1 MARFTL
7 RQLELFV
14 VLPDHSTLSSAAKAL
29 HVSESALSHSLSE
42 LEAAVGEQLCVRRK
56 ARGMHLTPSGRH
68 FAARAREI
76 LRSAD
81 ALVGELSEVRG
92 ELRGPVTLGCYTGL
106 ASNVLPA
113 VLEGVGRR
121 HPDVNIGITVGDHTE
136 LLAGLESGLLD
147 LAIVYDIGLPS
158 SLQRS
163 VVYETEVL
171 AVLATSEPLAQQA
184 DIDLADLAE
193 LPLIMLD
200 TAPSTGYTEL
210 MFSQRNLSPRIGSI
224 VPQIDLV
231 RALVGRG
238 LGYSLLMSR
247 PHQIPVSSEGL
258 PLVTRPLRPR
268 SGVTSVV
275 AIWPTE
281 ARLSKRASAVLDY
294 AVEAL
299 EAADPH

>member
-7 RQLELFV
+7 RQLELFAA
-14 VLPDHSTLSSAAKAL
+14 LPDHSTLSAAAKAL
-29 HVSESALSHSLSE
+29 HISESALSHSLTE
-42 LEAAVGEQLCVRRK
+42 LESAVGEQLCVRRK
-56 ARGMHLTPSGRH
+56 ARGMHLTPTGRH

-76 LRSAD
+76 LRSTET
-81 ALVGELSEVRG
+81 LVGELAEVRG
-92 ELRGPVTLGCYTGL
+92 ELRGPVALGCYTGL

-121 HPDVNIGITVGDHTE
+121 HPEVEIGITVGDHTE
-136 LLAGLESGLLD
+136 LLAALESGMLD

-158 SLQRS
+158 GLQRS

-171 AVLATSEPLAQQA
+171 AVLAGSEPLAQEP
-184 DIDLADLAE
+184 DIDLADLAA

-210 MFSQRNLSPRIGSI
+210 MFSQRHLKPRIGAV

-258 PLVTRPLRPR
+258 ALAARPLRPR
-268 SGVTSVV
+268 GGVTSVV

-281 ARLSKRASAVLDY
+281 ARLSKRARAVLEY

-299 EAADPH
+299 EAADPQ

>member
-7 RQLELFV
+7 RQLELFAA
-14 VLPDHSTLSSAAKAL
+14 LPDHTTLSSAAKAL

-42 LEAAVGEQLCVRRK
+42 LEAAVGEQLCIRRK
-56 ARGMHLTPSGRH
+56 ARGMHLTPTGRH

-76 LRSAD
+76 IRSTD
-81 ALVGELSEVRG
+81 TLVGELAEVRG
-92 ELRGPVTLGCYTGL
+92 ELCGPVALGCYTGL

-121 HPDVNIGITVGDHTE
+121 HPDVKIGITVGDHTE
-136 LLAGLESGLLD
+136 LLAALEDGLLD

-158 SLQRS
+158 GLQRS

-171 AVLATSEPLAQQA
+171 AVLADSEPLAQET
-184 DIDLADLAE
+184 DIDLADLAA

-210 MFSQRNLSPRIGSI
+210 MFSQRNLTPRIGAV
-224 VPQIDLV
+224 VPQIELV

-275 AIWPTE
+275 AIWPSE
-281 ARLSKRASAVLDY
+281 ARLSKRAKAVLDY

-299 EAADPH
+299 EASDSH

>member
-1 MARFTL
+1 LARFTL
-7 RQLELFV
+7 RQLELFA
-14 VLPDHSTLSSAAKAL
+14 VLPDHPTLGSAAKAL
-29 HVSESALSHSLSE
+29 HVSESALSHALTE
-42 LEAAVGEQLCVRRK
+42 LEAALGEQLCVRRK
-56 ARGMHLTPSGRH
+56 ARGMHLTPTGRH

-76 LRSAD
+76 LRSTD
-81 ALVGELSEVRG
+81 TLVGELAEVRG
-92 ELRGPVTLGCYTGL
+92 ELRGPVALGCYAGL

-113 VLEGVGRR
+113 LLEGMGRL
-121 HPDVNIGITVGDHTE
+121 HPEVDVGITVGDHTE
-136 LLAGLESGLLD
+136 LLAGLESGSLD

-171 AVLATSEPLAQQA
+171 AVLADSEPLAQQT
-184 DIDLADLAE
+184 DVDLADLVE

-210 MFSQRNLSPRIGSI
+210 MFSQRHLKPRIGAV

-247 PHQIPVSSEGL
+247 PHQIPVSSEGR

-281 ARLSKRASAVLDY
+281 ARLSKRAQAVLDY
-294 AVEAL
+294 SVEAL
-299 EAADPH
+299 EAVDPR

>member
-7 RQLELFV
+7 RQLELFAA
-14 VLPDHSTLSSAAKAL
+14 LPDHSTLSSAAKAL

-56 ARGMHLTPSGRH
+56 ARGMHLTPTGRH
-68 FAARAREI
+68 FAAGAREI
-76 LRSAD
+76 LRSAET
-81 ALVGELSEVRG
+81 LVGELAQVRG
-92 ELRGPVTLGCYTGL
+92 ELRGPVALGCYTGL
-106 ASNVLPA
+106 ASNILPA
-113 VLEGVGRR
+113 VLEGAGRR
-121 HPDVNIGITVGDHTE
+121 HPEVNIGITVGDHTE
-136 LLAGLESGLLD
+136 LLAALEEGRLD
-147 LAIVYDIGLPS
+147 LAIVYDIGLPA

-171 AVLATSEPLAQQA
+171 AVLAASAPLAQEI
-184 DIDLADLAE
+184 DIDLADLAG

-210 MFSQRNLSPRIGSI
+210 MFSQRNLTPRIGSI

-275 AIWPTE
+275 AIWP
-281 ARLSKRASAVLDY
+281 AGAKLSKRAAAVLDY
-294 AVEAL
+294 AVEVL